1 MISELYRS
9 KKFVKVWNSLE
20 EFDKSVGIGSSVG
33 SEKLMNPLTLFFNL
47 IRGERILRNAKLYVF
62 LILMAEIVMW
72 TLINQMGMTAFAES
86 FATNFSYLLVYIVSF
101 FATLKLAGL
110 LYFLGQR
117 FEFLNDLI
125 IEDKN
130 INKFKMEN
138 LDTIKVFEKIV
149 IFSLLLLFF

>member
-9 KKFVKVWNSLE
+9 EKFVKVWNSLE
-20 EFDKSVGIGSSVG
+20 EFDKSVGIGSSIG
-33 SEKLMNPLTLFFNL
+33 SKTLTNPLILFF
-47 IRGERILRNAKLYVF
+47 IMIQGEKILRNAKIYVF
-62 LILMAEIVMW
+62 LILLVDVVMW

-101 FATLKLAGL
+101 FANLKLAGL
-110 LYFLGQR
+110 VYFLGQR

-130 INKFKMEN
+130 MNTFKMEN
-138 LDTIKVFEKIV
+138 LVTIKV
-149 IFSLLLLFF
+149 